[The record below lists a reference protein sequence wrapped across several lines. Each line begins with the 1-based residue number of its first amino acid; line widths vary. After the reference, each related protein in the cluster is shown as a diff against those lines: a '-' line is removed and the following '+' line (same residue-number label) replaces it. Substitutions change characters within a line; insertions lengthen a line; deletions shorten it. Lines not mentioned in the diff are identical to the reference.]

1 MKRILSILLCLM
13 LCLSLLGC
21 EYEQPETVSSDNN
34 SSNSDTTSIVAE
46 NSTANS
52 KREPNAEKE
61 QSSSQE
67 TVVMPSDEEIMV
79 SQFKSLGFTD
89 VEAQDMQKVF
99 ENVGI
104 TKISNISKFI
114 QGNGIDGEQG
124 FYCDFYYFNVK
135 NDSIRL
141 DFKIVKRKLQII
153 AISWARGKNYPDI
166 DKYND
171 MILHDGVKESDYGSY
186 VYLYYKKLKN
196 FEVIENYNGYRAI
209 YDNETHSISKYN

>member
-1 MKRILSILLCLM
+1 MKRIFLFFLCLI

-21 EYEQPETVSSDNN
+21 EYELSENTNSDNST
-34 SSNSDTTSIVAE
+34 SSSEATSIVDE
-46 NSTANS
+46 NSSPT
-52 KREPNAEKE
+52 PKE
-61 QSSSQE
+61 EAGTQTEQTSSQE
-67 TVVMPSDEEIMV
+67 PVVLPSDEEIMI

-89 VEAQDMQKVF
+89 SEAKNMQLVF

-124 FYCDFYYFNVK
+124 FYCDFYSFNVK

-171 MILHDGVKESDYGSY
+171 MELRDGVKESDYGSY

-196 FEVIENYNGYRAI
+196 FEVMEDYNGYRAV
-209 YDNETHSISKYN
+209 YDYETHSVGKYN

>member
-1 MKRILSILLCLM
+1 MKRIFLFFLCLI

-21 EYEQPETVSSDNN
+21 EYELSENTNSDNSI
-34 SSNSDTTSIVAE
+34 SSSEATSIVDE
-46 NSTANS
+46 NSSPAS
-52 KREPNAEKE
+52 KEEADTKTE
-61 QSSSQE
+61 QTSSQE
-67 TVVMPSDEEIMV
+67 PVVLPSDEEIMI
-79 SQFKSLGFTD
+79 SQFKSLGFTYS
-89 VEAQDMQKVF
+89 EAKNMQLVF

-104 TKISNISKFI
+104 TKINNISKFI

-124 FYCDFYYFNVK
+124 FYCDFYSFNVK

-171 MILHDGVKESDYGSY
+171 MVLRDGVKESDYGSY

-196 FEVIENYNGYRAI
+196 FEVMEDYNGYRAV
-209 YDNETHSISKYN
+209 YDYETHSVGKYN